1 MRRETTPPPA
11 GADLR
16 GFQYPLEAMMRREQW
31 QLDRLRAEW
40 ARAQRATREARQGL
54 ARLDARHSQAREAI
68 ALRWTN
74 RPDAGL
80 HSASIVYLARLQTEI
95 KNQREQI
102 DSLAQRQTQAR
113 THYLD
118 QRQRLSAI
126 ERHREDAL
134 GEFAREQLRRASVEA
149 DREWLSRKAA
159 NAGGRA

>member
-16 GFQYPLEAMMRREQW
+16 GFQYPLEALMRREQW

-54 ARLDARHSQAREAI
+54 VRLDARHGQAREAI

-80 HSASIVYLARLQTEI
+80 HSASIVYLARLQTEM
-95 KNQREQI
+95 KTQREHI
-102 DSLAQRQTQAR
+102 DTLAQRQAHAR

-118 QRQRLSAI
+118 QRKRLSAI

-149 DREWLSRKAA
+149 DRDWLSRMAV